1 MLRFLLKDSLYL
13 LVVAIVEAAVGD
25 AEEGARLGVVSV
37 LAVALQK
44 REGGDEVALLQKVVR
59 VWQAHLFLLHMVG
72 IGEQTEQGVGR
83 KLTCLACTLGA
94 IALLRLMAETGRA
107 IILTD
112 LNLNL

>member
-1 MLRFLLKDSLYL
+1 MLRCCLKDSLYL

-25 AEEGARLGVVSV
+25 AEEGARLGVVGV
-37 LAVALQK
+37 LAIALQK
-44 REGGDEVALLQKVVR
+44 REGSDEVALLQKVVGI
-59 VWQAHLFLLHMVG
+59 WQAHLFLLHMVG
-72 IGEQTEQGVGR
+72 ISEQTEQGVGR

>member
-1 MLRFLLKDSLYL
+1 M
-13 LVVAIVEAAVGD
+13 EAAVSD
-25 AEEGARLGVVSV
+25 SKEGARLRVMSV

-44 REGGDEVALLQKVVR
+44 REGGDEVALLQKVVG
-59 VWQAHLFLLHMVG
+59 VWQAHLFLLQMEG
-72 IGEQTEQGVGR
+72 IVEQTEQGLGR